1 MILKSHTYIF
11 IIKDTKSILG
21 LTGEYWIYTYSSS
34 IDFKISYL
42 YFHYQR
48 YKINPGPNW

>member
-1 MILKSHTYIF
+1 MSTVLSKIF
-11 IIKDTKSILG
+11 KCFIKIQS
-21 LTGEYWIYTYSSS
+21 YCNQPVMAR

-42 YFHYQR
+42 YFYYQR